1 MNGKLNYRKRRAVSE
16 IIGTLMILGVTVA
29 GAVFIS
35 NAMQSFTLPSN
46 TAAASVTEVRPESVS
61 LIGYDTRDSTNL
73 SDVTGLNNGFL
84 PPNPP
89 LLLTVGAT
97 VPNVIPSQGGTEF
110 IVLHLRNLSTNS
122 IFLHNV
128 LINNVGHSWD
138 TNAATQVLVPTF
150 TGATTGQFPADGKF
164 SIIPMYNGTG
174 PTITQV
180 GTKEM
185 VGDEEV
191 RVIIKLSGNIP
202 QDIEMWDSLR
212 IVVNY
217 GGAQPVEYIV
227 LSGDAKW

>member
-1 MNGKLNYRKRRAVSE
+1 MNGKLNFRKRRAVSE
-16 IIGTLMILGVTVA
+16 IIGTLLILGVTVA

-35 NAMQSFTLPSN
+35 NAMQSFSLPAN

-73 SDVTGLNNGFL
+73 SDVTGLNNQFDL
-84 PPNPP
+84 SNP

-97 VPNVIPSQGGTEF
+97 AVDKIPSQGGTEF

-164 SIIPMYNGTG
+164 SIIPMYNGAG

-180 GTKEM
+180 GTNQM

-202 QDIEMWDSLR
+202 QDIEMWDALR

-217 GGAQPVEYIV
+217 GGAQPAEYIV

>member
-1 MNGKLNYRKRRAVSE
+1 MNGKLNFRKRRAVSE
-16 IIGTLMILGVTVA
+16 IIATLMILAVTVA

-35 NAMQSFTLPSN
+35 NAMQSFSLPAN

-73 SDVTGLNNGFL
+73 SDVTGLNNQFDL
-84 PPNPP
+84 SNP
-89 LLLTVGAT
+89 LLHTVGAT
-97 VPNVIPSQGGTEF
+97 AVDEIPSQGGTEF

-138 TNAATQVLVPTF
+138 TDTATKVLVPTH
-150 TGATTGQFPADGKF
+150 TGALDDGQFPADGKF
-164 SIIPMYNGTG
+164 SIIPIYNGTG

-180 GTKEM
+180 GTNEM
-185 VGDEEV
+185 VGDKEV

-217 GGAQPVEYIV
+217 GGAQPAEYIV

>member
-1 MNGKLNYRKRRAVSE
+1 MICKLTFRKRRAVSE
-16 IIGTLMILGVTVA
+16 IIGTMMILVITVV

-35 NAMQSFTLPSN
+35 NAMQGFIFPAGSGES
-46 TAAASVTEVRPESVS
+46 ATEVRPESVS
-61 LIGYDTRDSTNL
+61 LFGYDTRDSTNL
-73 SDVTGLNNGFL
+73 SDVTGLNNQFDL
-84 PPNPP
+84 SNP

-97 VPNVIPSQGGTEF
+97 AVDKIPSQGGTEF

-180 GTKEM
+180 STNEM
-185 VGDEEV
+185 VGDKEV

-217 GGAQPVEYIV
+217 GGAQPAEYIV

>member
-1 MNGKLNYRKRRAVSE
+1 MNGKLNFRKRRAVSE
-16 IIGTLMILGVTVA
+16 IIGTLLILGVTVA

-35 NAMQSFTLPSN
+35 NAMQSFSLPAN

-73 SDVTGLNNGFL
+73 SDVTGLNNQFDL
-84 PPNPP
+84 SNP

-97 VPNVIPSQGGTEF
+97 AVDKIPSQGGTEF

-122 IFLHNV
+122 IFLHDV

-138 TNAATQVLVPTF
+138 TNAAGKVLDPDFIGVLD
-150 TGATTGQFPADGKF
+150 GEFPADGKF

-174 PTITQV
+174 PTITQIA
-180 GTKEM
+180 TNEM

-217 GGAQPVEYIV
+217 GGAQPAEYIV

>member
-1 MNGKLNYRKRRAVSE
+1 MNGKLNFRKRRAVSE
-16 IIGTLMILGVTVA
+16 IIATLMILAVTVA

-35 NAMQSFTLPSN
+35 NAMQGFMFPSGSG
-46 TAAASVTEVRPESVS
+46 ASATEVRPESVS
-61 LIGYDTRDSTNL
+61 LFGYDTRDSTNL
-73 SDVTGLNNGFL
+73 SDVTGLDNQFNQFL
-84 PPNPP
+84 N
-89 LLLTVGAT
+89 TTGAT
-97 VPNVIPSQGGTEF
+97 AVDEIPSQGGTEF

-138 TNAATQVLVPTF
+138 TNAATQVLDPTF

-174 PTITQV
+174 PTITQI
-180 GTKEM
+180 GTNEM

-217 GGAQPVEYIV
+217 GGAQPAEYIV